1 MGMDPRIREHAEVLV
16 DHSTEIQ
23 QGDNV
28 LIRGQPAAEDLVVAV
43 NELCAERGATTSV
56 SMGSSRASRA
66 YMRAVD
72 EEDIELN
79 EMALAEIEAA
89 DAMMSIRGQ
98 QNMSEQSDV
107 PPETRQKQSAENKP
121 IQQEYLE
128 KRWNGTQFPT
138 PSGAQKAEMST
149 EAYEE
154 FVWSAVN
161 KDWDAVEEYQSQLV
175 DILEDADEVH
185 IKSGET
191 TDVRMSIEGNIV
203 KNDCGKHNMPGGEVF
218 TAPIADSVEGEVLF
232 DKPVM
237 VHGREVLGARLV
249 FEDGEVVEHDAE
261 KNEEMLTSLLETDEG
276 AKRLG
281 ELGIGMNRDIDEF
294 TYNMLFDEKM
304 GDTVHMA
311 IGMAYEDTVS
321 EENERNDSAVH
332 TDMIVD
338 MSEDSFIEVDGERI
352 QTDGTFVFE
361 ESDAE

>member
-1 MGMDPRIREHAEVLV
+1 MDPRIREHAEVLV
-16 DHSTEIQ
+16 DHSTEIK
-23 QGDNV
+23 QGDHV
-28 LIRGQPAAEDLVVAV
+28 LIRGQPAAEDLIVAV
-43 NELCAERGATTSV
+43 NELCGERGAITSV
-56 SMGSSRASRA
+56 SMNSSRAGRA
-66 YMRAVD
+66 YMRALD
-72 EEDIELN
+72 EEHVALN

-89 DAMMSIRGQ
+89 DAMISVRGQ
-98 QNMSEQSDV
+98 ENMSEQSDV
-107 PPETRQKQSAENKP
+107 PSEIRQQQSAANKP
-121 IQQEYLE
+121 IQQEYLD

-161 KDWDAVEEYQSQLV
+161 KDWDAVEAYQSQLV
-175 DILEDADEVH
+175 DILADAEEVH
-185 IKSGET
+185 IRSGET
-191 TDVRMSIEGNIV
+191 TDVRMSIAGNVV

-218 TAPIADSVEGEVLF
+218 TAPVADSVDGEVLF

-261 KNEEMLTSLLETDEG
+261 KNADVLTSLLETDDG
-276 AKRLG
+276 ARYLG

-311 IGMAYEDTVS
+311 IGMAYEDTVG

-352 QTDGTFVFE
+352 QEDGTFVFE
-361 ESDAE
+361 DGE

>member
-1 MGMDPRIREHAEVLV
+1 MDPRVREHAEVLV
-16 DHSTEIQ
+16 NHSTEIE
-23 QGDNV
+23 QGDHV
-28 LIRGQPAAEDLVVAV
+28 LIRGQPAAEDLIVAV
-43 NELCAERGATTSV
+43 NELCGERGAITSV
-56 SMGSSRASRA
+56 SMNSSRAGRA
-66 YMRAVD
+66 YMRALD
-72 EEDIELN
+72 EEHVALN

-89 DAMMSIRGQ
+89 DAMISVRGQ
-98 QNMSEQSDV
+98 ENMSEQSDV
-107 PPETRQKQSAENKP
+107 PSEIRQQQSAANKP
-121 IQQEYLE
+121 IQQEYLD

-161 KDWDAVEEYQSQLV
+161 KDWDAVEAYQSQLV
-175 DILEDADEVH
+175 DILEDAEEVH
-185 IKSGET
+185 IRSGET
-191 TDVRMSIEGNIV
+191 TDVRMSIAGNIV

-218 TAPIADSVEGEVLF
+218 TAPVADSVDGEVLF

-249 FEDGEVVEHDAE
+249 FENGEVVEHDAE
-261 KNEEMLTSLLETDEG
+261 KNADVLTSLLETDDG
-276 AKRLG
+276 ARYLG

-311 IGMAYEDTVS
+311 IGMAYEDTVG

-352 QTDGTFVFE
+352 QENGTFVFE
-361 ESDAE
+361 DRE